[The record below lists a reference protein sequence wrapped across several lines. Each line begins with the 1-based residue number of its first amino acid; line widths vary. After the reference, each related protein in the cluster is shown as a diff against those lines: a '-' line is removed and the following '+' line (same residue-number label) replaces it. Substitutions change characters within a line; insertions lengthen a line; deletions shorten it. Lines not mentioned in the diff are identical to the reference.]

1 MKEPLPPTKEL
12 LQRRLFLTLP
22 LAPSVNHCYITT
34 RWGKRILTKDAKVW
48 FETVKKILI
57 KEIERQHWG
66 YTQQTKLVAEIMTYF
81 PNYLTRDSHNQYK
94 TLCDAFEDYIIDN
107 DCYLLIRQID
117 WQVDK
122 ENPRLEIVVR
132 AFNPG
137 SDKWQHDDK
146 FRKGN

>member
-12 LQRRLFLTLP
+12 LQKRLFLTLP

-34 RWGKRILTKDAKVW
+34 RWGKRILTKDAKAW

-66 YTQQTKLVAEIMTYF
+66 YTQQTKLVVEIMTYF

-132 AFNPG
+132 AFNPEV
-137 SDKWQHDDK
+137 DKWQYEDK
-146 FRKGN
+146 FRKES

>member
-1 MKEPLPPTKEL
+1 MKEPLSPTKEL

-34 RWGKRILTKDAKVW
+34 RWGKRILTKDAKAW

-66 YTQQTKLVAEIMTYF
+66 YTQQTKLVVEIMTYF

-132 AFNPG
+132 AFNPEV
-137 SDKWQHDDK
+137 DKWQYEDK
-146 FRKGN
+146 FRKES